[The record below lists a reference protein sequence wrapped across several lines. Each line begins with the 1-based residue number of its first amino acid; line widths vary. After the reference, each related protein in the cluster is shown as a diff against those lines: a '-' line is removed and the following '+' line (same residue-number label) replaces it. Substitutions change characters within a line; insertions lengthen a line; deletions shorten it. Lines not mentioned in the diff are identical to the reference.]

1 MSVQLGDLRRGVREQ
16 AKRAVSGFRTFPEA
30 GGHIGG
36 LRASRPS
43 RSRHHELADPPVFG
57 DVRRSQD
64 PMERST
70 IGYDRSAALNA
81 SWGPRVFLPL
91 PVRTG
96 NAALN
101 YGKRAAAG
109 DYNI

>member
-1 MSVQLGDLRRGVREQ
+1 
-16 AKRAVSGFRTFPEA
+16 
-30 GGHIGG
+30 
-36 LRASRPS
+36 
-43 RSRHHELADPPVFG
+43 
-57 DVRRSQD
+57 
-64 PMERST
+64 MERST